1 MVNKIIQIPLD
12 EELLDGLNAL
22 SKSRSQSRSALIR
35 EACRRYMRKIEEEEF
50 DRLYEESYR
59 RFPEPVEEN
68 EALLRL
74 AAQAFDP
81 DENW

>member
-1 MVNKIIQIPLD
+1 
-12 EELLDGLNAL
+12 
-22 SKSRSQSRSALIR
+22 
-35 EACRRYMRKIEEEEF
+35 MRKIEEEEF